1 MHNKSNFSYMY
12 YLVQHL
18 GSFGP
23 LRSREHHSLK
33 KLEEEGHL
41 VAGVLA
47 HRHNFDSLKPQH
59 LITVPHVQVGSRSL
73 CLFLE
78 ASQRISRL

>member
-1 MHNKSNFSYMY
+1 MNTF
-12 YLVQHL
+12 VQHL

-59 LITVPHVQVGSRSL
+59 LITVPHVQVRSWIV
-73 CLFLE
+73 CLPPE
-78 ASQRISRL
+78 VH